1 MSSRFAI
8 LLAAAL
14 LAASPLLS
22 TSWQSVAA
30 SPHTERVPMYDY
42 GTVYVSRTS
51 GVGPEGQGY
60 RVGFGLELGPNQS
73 WHFHAS
79 GRVARLVA
87 AANETAW
94 EPELLDADGDA
105 FANAMLNDLKL
116 HPDKLT
122 SIYAGLHELGSYGW
136 EVFQVQ
142 AHEPQGYVRRY
153 VYHVR
158 RMEMRPPLML
168 ESKR

>member
-14 LAASPLLS
+14 LAASPLI
-22 TSWQSVAA
+22 TSSLRADA
-30 SPHTERVPMYDY
+30 NMTEPELVPMYDY
-42 GTVYVSRTS
+42 GTVYVTRVNGT
-51 GVGPEGQGY
+51 GPEGQESI
-60 RVGFGLELGPNQS
+60 VSFGLELAPDQS
-73 WHFHAS
+73 WHFRSS
-79 GRVARLVA
+79 GRIARHVA

-122 SIYAGLHELGSYGW
+122 SIAVGLNQLGSYGW
-136 EVFQVQ
+136 EVFQVD
-142 AHEPQGYVRRY
+142 PKRSGTTVMGT
-153 VYHVR
+153 YHVR
-158 RMEMRPPLML
+158 RMEMRPPLAL
-168 ESKR
+168 EPKR